1 MPVVEQCRL
10 ETTRVGHKTKNTC
23 EFRAT
28 SAVNVRA
35 RIMQRGSKEQERE
48 IAQPQNLKR
57 FREGTL
63 AETMQIPPK
72 HSSRLGCETRDQ
84 SADLHRSLMTFL
96 RFSRKKTANF
106 VPIYVEISREETAT
120 FCGGRRF
127 FFSSR
132 QLQLIAK
139 HGLCKSRTKKI
150 ARIGRNIVWQSECIN
165 LNLSFSLD
173 SAQKKLCVESKKDSK
188 ENVLQ
193 SAHE

>member
-1 MPVVEQCRL
+1 M
-10 ETTRVGHKTKNTC
+10 VG
-23 EFRAT
+23 
-28 SAVNVRA
+28 
-35 RIMQRGSKEQERE
+35 
-48 IAQPQNLKR
+48 
-57 FREGTL
+57 
-63 AETMQIPPK
+63 
-72 HSSRLGCETRDQ
+72 D
-84 SADLHRSLMTFL
+84 D
-96 RFSRKKTANF
+96 
-106 VPIYVEISREETAT
+106 
-120 FCGGRRF
+120 F

-193 SAHE
+193 SAHEWLINLFESKIYFWRKFEETKIPEELADLLIWRIKAGECANKFPTGSGNGLRWCQRDSLCALTFLQRFYPSPSIFSFLSWNSHFLYRCIFHAVWIVGFKD